1 MRSKKD
7 LELIWVKL
15 ILQMLLYQVQFDL
28 SLLLLSDICKIG
40 RLWMCIILFEIYYK
54 KQDLKRQ
61 IVIVNMRDLD
71 FTKGVIS
78 LPNWSKLPSCIIQYE
93 SIMKN
98 VELMPIFLKYI
109 VRSRIAIWIDR
120 GLELIWVKWILKR
133 LFYPF

>member
-1 MRSKKD
+1 
-7 LELIWVKL
+7 
-15 ILQMLLYQVQFDL
+15 
-28 SLLLLSDICKIG
+28 
-40 RLWMCIILFEIYYK
+40 MCIILFEIYYK

-109 VRSRIAIWIDR
+109 VRSRIAI
-120 GLELIWVKWILKR
+120 
-133 LFYPF
+133 